1 MSQCDALV
9 VAVRG
14 QEVWVEVAARAA
26 ACEHCRTPEICRE
39 GLLGLSAGPRR
50 YRLENRIGARVGDR
64 VRLSVADGILWRA
77 ALVSYVLPVVLAI
90 AGAVLGQSV
99 GTDVWA
105 ITGAVAGLTCGL
117 VLLRRHEMHATHHE
131 GGYVLQIETNDPRIK
146 EQ

>member
-9 VAVRG
+9 VEVCG
-14 QEVWVEVAARAA
+14 QEVWVEVPARSA

-64 VRLSVADGILWRA
+64 VRLSVADGTLWRA
-77 ALVSYVLPVVLAI
+77 ALLSYGLPVVLAI
-90 AGAVLGQSV
+90 AGAVVGQSI
-99 GTDVWA
+99 GADVWA
-105 ITGAVAGLTCGL
+105 ITGAVTGLTCGL
-117 VLLRRHEMHATHHE
+117 VLLRRHEMRARHH
-131 GGYVLQIETNDPRIK
+131 GAGYALQIETNDLRVK